1 MQMRSRSCQ
10 LFPSPSS
17 PFPATAAATPPL
29 LYPPLEEEGGEDPL
43 VLFFF
48 FNLAEEEPSS
58 LERLGVVCYL
68 KSEKERGKYRLISLR
83 LRPFPPRYKLPFPL
97 RPFNSGRKFP
107 PFSNSPQLDKLE
119 KAPFPAFLFPL
130 ESRGGGRDLPPLCY
144 NTPTPFPP
152 FTTFPSSSFCLVK
165 ASSSSSPSTPLFLS
179 NIVNEH

>member
-17 PFPATAAATPPL
+17 PFPAIAAATPPL

-68 KSEKERGKYRLISLR
+68 KGEKEGKISVNFASIEAISTAL
-83 LRPFPPRYKLPFPL
+83 LQIAL
-97 RPFNSGRKFP
+97 
-107 PFSNSPQLDKLE
+107 SP
-119 KAPFPAFLFPL
+119 
-130 ESRGGGRDLPPLCY
+130 PPLQ
-144 NTPTPFPP
+144 FR
-152 FTTFPSSSFCLVK
+152 
-165 ASSSSSPSTPLFLS
+165 
-179 NIVNEH
+179 